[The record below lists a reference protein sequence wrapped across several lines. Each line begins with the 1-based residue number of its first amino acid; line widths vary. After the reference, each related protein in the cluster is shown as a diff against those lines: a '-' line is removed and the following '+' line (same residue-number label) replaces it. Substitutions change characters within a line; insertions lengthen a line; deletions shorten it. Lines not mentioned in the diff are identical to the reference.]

1 MGHHKITTK
10 WYTNKVERMEISLPC
25 WNGISAGSDW
35 QRTMSEGFL
44 TTEML
49 RRGCRQTR
57 WEQHRVLGEK
67 QLSITRP

>member
-49 RRGCRQTR
+49 RRGAGKPDGNSTEFWVRR
-57 WEQHRVLGEK
+57 NSV
-67 QLSITRP
+67 